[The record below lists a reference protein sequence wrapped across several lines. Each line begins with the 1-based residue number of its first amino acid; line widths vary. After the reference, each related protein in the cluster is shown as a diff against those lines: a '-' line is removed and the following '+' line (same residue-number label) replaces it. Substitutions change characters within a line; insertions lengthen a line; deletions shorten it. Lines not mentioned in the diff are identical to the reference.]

1 MTKELLSQIDFSIF
15 QTQSKM
21 EEDYS
26 QETKDL
32 ATLLQT
38 FTAGKESQQSQNSS
52 HDNNVVNPKQKAFYS
67 STKVKARNL
76 LTNVAYRRY
85 KLSDFKKKNFVIDI
99 LSFMVYNCN
108 PTNLEIKLETD
119 REREMIKFL
128 WDTCVPIAFTK
139 YILQQDN
146 FNIISQT
153 NLTYQK
159 ANNIVLSYLSYDHQG
174 EKLSQLQYKIAEK
187 FTLIHFIYSAL
198 YAKIYN
204 RINNFGI
211 KRKNEF
217 DFEFQQWRKDKIT
230 KIKDPLNYVNRKPN
244 ENEQKPTKSDTKSD
258 KNLLKRKMLEEKLE
272 ENTKAMKR
280 IKKVKSVDV

>member
-1 MTKELLSQIDFSIF
+1 MTKELLSHIDFSIF

-38 FTAGKESQQSQNSS
+38 FTAEKESQQSQNSS
-52 HDNNVVNPKQKAFYS
+52 HDNNVVKPKTSFYS
-67 STKVKARNL
+67 NTKVKARNL

-85 KLSDFKKKNFVIDI
+85 KISDFEKKTFVVDI
-99 LSFMVYNCN
+99 LSFMVFNCN

-119 REREMIKFL
+119 KEREMIKFL
-128 WDTCVPIAFTK
+128 WDICVPISFTK
-139 YILQQDN
+139 FLMQKDN
-146 FNIISQT
+146 FNIISET

-159 ANNIVLSYLSYDHQG
+159 ANKIVLDYLSDDYKG
-174 EKLSQLQYKIAEK
+174 EKLSQLQFKIAEK
-187 FTLIHFIYSAL
+187 FTLIHYIYSGL

-211 KRKNEF
+211 KRKNDF
-217 DFEFQQWRKDKIT
+217 DFQFQQWRKDRIT
-230 KIKDPLNYVNRKPN
+230 KIKDPSNYVNRKPN
-244 ENEQKPTKSDTKSD
+244 ENEQKPTND
-258 KNLLKRKMLEEKLE
+258 KNLIKRKMLEERLE
-272 ENTKAMKR
+272 ENTKAMKK
-280 IKKVKSVDV
+280 IKKSKNVDNK

>member
-15 QTQSKM
+15 QRQSKM

-38 FTAGKESQQSQNSS
+38 FTAEKESQQDQNSS
-52 HDNNVVNPKQKAFYS
+52 HDNNVVKPKQKAFYS

-85 KLSDFKKKNFVIDI
+85 KESDFNKTTFVIDI
-99 LSFMVYNCN
+99 LSFLVYNCN

-119 REREMIKFL
+119 KERDMIKFL
-128 WDTCVPIAFTK
+128 WDRCIPISFTK
-139 YILQQDN
+139 YLLQQEQ

-159 ANNIVLSYLSYDHQG
+159 SNKIVLDYLSNDQG
-174 EKLSQLQYKIAEK
+174 EKLSQLKYKLAEK
-187 FTLIHFIYSAL
+187 FNLIHYIYSVL

-204 RINNFGI
+204 RINHFGI
-211 KRKNEF
+211 KRKNDF
-217 DFEFQQWRKDKIT
+217 DYDFQMWKKEKISRS
-230 KIKDPLNYVNRKPN
+230 KDPVNYVNRRLIN
-244 ENEQKPTKSDTKSD
+244 ENEQKPIDE
-258 KNLLKRKMLEEKLE
+258 KNILKRKMLEEKLE
-272 ENTKAMKR
+272 ENTRAMKKF
-280 IKKVKSVDV
+280 KKTKSVEK

>member
-1 MTKELLSQIDFSIF
+1 MTKELLSHIDFSII
-15 QTQSKM
+15 QRQSKM

-38 FTAGKESQQSQNSS
+38 FTAETENQQNQNLS
-52 HDNNVVNPKQKAFYS
+52 HDNNVVKPKQKAFYS

-85 KLSDFKKKNFVIDI
+85 KNSDFNKTNFIIDI
-99 LSFMVYNCN
+99 LSFLVYNCN

-119 REREMIKFL
+119 RERDMIKFL
-128 WDTCVPIAFTK
+128 WDKCIPIAFTK
-139 YILQQDN
+139 YLMQQEN

-159 ANNIVLSYLSYDHQG
+159 SNKIVLNYLSDDP
-174 EKLSQLQYKIAEK
+174 EKISQLKFKIADK
-187 FTLIHFIYSAL
+187 FNLIHYIYSVL

-204 RINNFGI
+204 RINHFGI
-211 KRKNEF
+211 KRKNDF
-217 DFEFQQWRKDKIT
+217 DYDFQMWKKEKFSR
-230 KIKDPLNYVNRKPN
+230 IKDPVNYVNRKTN
-244 ENEQKPTKSDTKSD
+244 ENEQKPITE

-272 ENTKAMKR
+272 ENTQAMKKIR
-280 IKKVKSVDV
+280 KNKNVEK

>member
-15 QTQSKM
+15 QKQSKM

-38 FTAGKESQQSQNSS
+38 FTAEKESQQSQNSS
-52 HDNNVVNPKQKAFYS
+52 HDNNVVKPKQKAFYS

-85 KLSDFKKKNFVIDI
+85 KLSDFNKTNFVIDI

-119 REREMIKFL
+119 KEREMIKFL
-128 WDTCVPIAFTK
+128 WDMCVPIAFTK
-139 YILQQDN
+139 YLLRQDN
-146 FNIISQT
+146 FNIISQI

-159 ANNIVLSYLSYDHQG
+159 ANKIVLDYLSDDHKG

-187 FTLIHFIYSAL
+187 FTLIHYIYSVL

-211 KRKNEF
+211 KRKNDF
-217 DFEFQQWRKDKIT
+217 DFQFQQWRKDRIT
-230 KIKDPLNYVNRKPN
+230 KIKDPSNYVNRNPN
-244 ENEQKPTKSDTKSD
+244 ENEQKPTIND
-258 KNLLKRKMLEEKLE
+258 KNLIKRKMLEEKLE
-272 ENTKAMKR
+272 ENTKAMRR
-280 IKKVKSVDV
+280 IKKSKSVDNK

>member
-15 QTQSKM
+15 QRQSKM

-38 FTAGKESQQSQNSS
+38 FTAEKESQQSQNSS
-52 HDNNVVNPKQKAFYS
+52 RDNNVVKPKHKTFYS

-85 KLSDFKKKNFVIDI
+85 KLSDFNKANFVIDI

-108 PTNLEIKLETD
+108 PTNLDIKLETD
-119 REREMIKFL
+119 KEREMIKFL
-128 WDTCVPIAFTK
+128 WDMCVPISFTR
-139 YILQQDN
+139 YLLRQDN

-159 ANNIVLSYLSYDHQG
+159 SNKIVLDYLSDDTRG
-174 EKLSQLQYKIAEK
+174 EKLSQLQFKIAEK
-187 FTLIHFIYSAL
+187 FTLIHYIYSVL

-211 KRKNEF
+211 KRKNDF
-217 DFEFQQWRKDKIT
+217 DFEFQQWKKDRIN
-230 KIKDPLNYVNRKPN
+230 KIKDPANYVNRKPN
-244 ENEQKPTKSDTKSD
+244 ENEQKPTISD
-258 KNLLKRKMLEEKLE
+258 KNLLKRTMLEEKLE

-280 IKKVKSVDV
+280 LRKSKSVDK

>member
-15 QTQSKM
+15 QRQSKM

-38 FTAGKESQQSQNSS
+38 FTAEKESQQDQNSS
-52 HDNNVVNPKQKAFYS
+52 HDNNVVKSKQKAFYS

-76 LTNVAYRRY
+76 LTNVAYTRY
-85 KLSDFKKKNFVIDI
+85 KDSDFNKTNFVIDI
-99 LSFMVYNCN
+99 LSFLVYNCN

-119 REREMIKFL
+119 KERDMIKFL
-128 WDTCVPIAFTK
+128 WDKCIPIDFTR
-139 YILQQDN
+139 YLLQQEQ

-159 ANNIVLSYLSYDHQG
+159 SNKIVLNYLSNDQG
-174 EKLSQLQYKIAEK
+174 EKLSQLKYKLAEK
-187 FTLIHFIYSAL
+187 FNLIHYIYSVL

-204 RINNFGI
+204 RINHFGI
-211 KRKNEF
+211 KRKNDF
-217 DFEFQQWRKDKIT
+217 DYDFQMWKKEKISRS
-230 KIKDPLNYVNRKPN
+230 KDPVNYVNRKPN
-244 ENEQKPTKSDTKSD
+244 ENEQKPISE
-258 KNLLKRKMLEEKLE
+258 KNFLKRKMLEEKLE
-272 ENTKAMKR
+272 ENTQAMKKIR
-280 IKKVKSVDV
+280 KSKSVDSSK

>member
-1 MTKELLSQIDFSIF
+1 MTKELLSHIDFSII
-15 QTQSKM
+15 QRQSKM

-38 FTAGKESQQSQNSS
+38 FTAETENQQNQNLS
-52 HDNNVVNPKQKAFYS
+52 HDNNVVKPKQKAFYS

-85 KLSDFKKKNFVIDI
+85 KNSDFNKTNFIIDI
-99 LSFMVYNCN
+99 LSFLVYNCN

-119 REREMIKFL
+119 RERDMIKFL
-128 WDTCVPIAFTK
+128 WDKCIPIAFTK
-139 YILQQDN
+139 YLMQQEN

-159 ANNIVLSYLSYDHQG
+159 SNKIVLNYLSDDP
-174 EKLSQLQYKIAEK
+174 EKISQLKFKIADK
-187 FTLIHFIYSAL
+187 FNLIHYIYSVL

-204 RINNFGI
+204 RINHFGI
-211 KRKNEF
+211 KRKNNF
-217 DFEFQQWRKDKIT
+217 DYDFQMWKKEKFSR
-230 KIKDPLNYVNRKPN
+230 IKDPVNYVNRKTN
-244 ENEQKPTKSDTKSD
+244 ENEQKPITE

-272 ENTKAMKR
+272 ENTQAMKKIR
-280 IKKVKSVDV
+280 KNKNVEK